1 MSLVR
6 SLLVCFG
13 AAAFGLPAL
22 LSQAG
27 ATAPESAV
35 AARSAVEWL
44 EAQQQP
50 DGSFEVAGFP
60 GFETPDAVL
69 AIAEQAQ
76 IDASWSTD
84 EALAGVEAID
94 ADGISTFAGDAV
106 PDALDALDDFAEGG
120 LSAGQAAKLIVLD
133 ASPLGLDAQ
142 AFDPQSDGNPVDL
155 ESFVTSAIQPDG
167 SYGAFNATL
176 FAVISNHLTGAPIS
190 GATIALIEAAQQ
202 ANGAWNYAGDPTGT
216 DVDPDT
222 TGLAMQALVA
232 EGASYATPSIGN
244 ALKFLAA
251 SHQADGSW
259 PGPFDSGNPNSTAL
273 AIHGI
278 VAAGYDP
285 ASPCWRDAADS
296 SQQGT
301 PYTSPDA
308 YLIGTQTVDGNLSSP
323 NDSWGL
329 NTFATSQ
336 GVQGLLRSWL
346 PVAQATV
353 QTCSTPPTTTSPTGT
368 SPTTISTTT
377 PTTSLATPAST
388 PTDVQGKV
396 VSANSGI
403 TTRKLPNTGGIST
416 ALAGVGVAALAI
428 GIGAHFATRR
438 RRA

>member
-27 ATAPESAV
+27 ATAPESVV

-76 IDASWSTD
+76 ADGSWSTA

-94 ADGISTFAGDAV
+94 VG
-106 PDALDALDDFAEGG
+106 PDALDALDDLAEAG
-120 LSAGQAAKLIVLD
+120 LSGGQAAKLMVLD
-133 ASPLGLDAQ
+133 VAPLGLDAL
-142 AFDPQSDGNPVDL
+142 AFDPQADGNPVDL
-155 ESFVTSAIQPDG
+155 ESLVASAIQPDG

-190 GATIALIEAAQQ
+190 GVTIALIEAAQQ

-222 TGLAMQALVA
+222 TGLAMQALIA
-232 EGASYATPSIGN
+232 GGASYATPSIGN

-273 AIHGI
+273 AIQGI

-285 ASPCWRDAADS
+285 ASPCWRNTADS
-296 SQQGT
+296 SQDGT
-301 PYTSPDA
+301 PYTSPDE
-308 YLIGTQTVDGNLSSP
+308 YLISTQTADGNLASP
-323 NDSWGL
+323 SDLWGL

-336 GVQGLLRSWL
+336 GVQGLLRLWL
-346 PVAQATV
+346 PVARSAV
-353 QTCSTPPTTTSPTGT
+353 QTCSTPPTTVPTSTP
-368 SPTTISTTT
+368 PTTISTTQPTTPATAPATTPAAAGPDAT
-377 PTTSLATPAST
+377 PTEVGGNVAST
-388 PTDVQGKV
+388 VRGVT
-396 VSANSGI
+396 A
-403 TTRKLPNTGGIST
+403 TKLPKTGGISIL
-416 ALAGVGVAALAI
+416 LAVVGVAVLAI
-428 GIGAHFATRR
+428 GVGTHFATRR